1 MKKLLIIAL
10 FLSTQV
16 MADERRDNER
26 SNLSAGAGLGF
37 SW

>member
-16 MADERRDNER
+16 MADERSNHERRDIVE
-26 SNLSAGAGLGF
+26 
-37 SW
+37 